1 MQIAE
6 RMGRLGMETAFE
18 VLAVVR
24 HLEAEGHHIVSF
36 AIGEPDFDTPQHIKE
51 AAIAALARGETNY
64 TPSPG
69 LLPFRQAIADYISRT
84 RRISVAPEEVVV
96 TPGAKPIIFF
106 SLLACINPGDEVI
119 YPNPGFPIYE
129 SVINFVGAR
138 PIPAPLLE
146 EKGFR
151 FDLDD
156 LRRRVT
162 DRTRMIIL
170 NSPGN
175 PCGNVLTRPDLEAIG
190 ELALRYDL
198 WILSD
203 EVYSRLQYEGEFCS
217 IASLPGLQ
225 ERTILTDGHSKT
237 YAMTGWRLGYGVMN
251 PTLAEH
257 VARLV
262 TNSVSCTATF
272 TQHAGIAA
280 LTGPQEDSE
289 AMIQEFQARR
299 DLIVE
304 GLNDIAGV
312 TCQRPP
318 GAFYAYPNV
327 TQACRRLGLPN
338 SRALQ
343 DKLLFE
349 GHVATLARTCF
360 GARNEGETE
369 EYLRLSYATSQDL
382 IREGL
387 QRMKKVVEG

>member
-24 HLEAEGHHIVSF
+24 RLEAEGHHVVSF
-36 AIGEPDFDTPQHIKE
+36 AIGEPDFDTPQHVKD
-51 AAIAALARGETNY
+51 AAVAALARGETYY

-69 LLPFRQAIADYISRT
+69 ILPLREAIADYISRT
-84 RRISVAPEEVVV
+84 RHISVTPEEVVV

-106 SLLACINPGDEVI
+106 GLLACVNEGDEVI

-129 SVINFVGAR
+129 SMIHFVGAR
-138 PIPAPLLE
+138 PVPAPLVE

-156 LRRRVT
+156 LRGRIT

-175 PCGNVLTRPDLEAIG
+175 PCGNVLTPADLEAIG
-190 ELALRYDL
+190 ELALRHNL

-203 EVYSRLQYEGEFCS
+203 EVYSRMQYDGEFCS

-225 ERTILTDGHSKT
+225 ERTILIDGHSKT

-251 PTLAEH
+251 ATLAEH
-257 VARLV
+257 MARLV

-280 LTGPQEDSE
+280 LTGPQDEAE
-289 AMIQEFQARR
+289 AMVQEFRERR
-299 DLIVE
+299 DLIVA

-312 TCQRPP
+312 TCQMPH

-327 TQACRRLGLPN
+327 TEACRGLGLPD

-343 DKLLFE
+343 EKLLFE
-349 GHVATLARTCF
+349 GHVAVLARTCF
-360 GARNEGETE
+360 GARNEGETG
-369 EYLRLSYATSQDL
+369 EYLRLSYATSRDHL
-382 IREGL
+382 REGL
-387 QRMKKVVEG
+387 RRMKAVMEG